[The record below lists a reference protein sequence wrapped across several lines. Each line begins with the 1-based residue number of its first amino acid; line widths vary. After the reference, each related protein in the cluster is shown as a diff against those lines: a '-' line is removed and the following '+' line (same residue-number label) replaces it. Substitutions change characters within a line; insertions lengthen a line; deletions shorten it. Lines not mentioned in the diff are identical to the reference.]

1 MKDINVKRVE
11 NIKRYFVGGDK
22 NIKISFDFDR
32 NFSPF
37 AAGIEQDK
45 IPELLKNK
53 SYYKYYVRSDDSEL
67 IEFLAK
73 TGIIRSEYNEELNK
87 NFIPY
92 IQDGKLTLD
101 KEFFSPLF
109 CYARNYDVNMDG
121 VSHLHTEVV
130 CGYTKNL
137 VGALTDYLG
146 MINIDIEFFDINK
159 DMEKYIDEVF
169 FIGSHQM

>member
-1 MKDINVKRVE
+1 MSIDIQRAE

-22 NIKISFDFDR
+22 SIKISFDFDR

-37 AAGIEQDK
+37 AAGVEQDK
-45 IPELLKNK
+45 IPELLKDK
-53 SYYKYYVRSDDSEL
+53 SYYKYYVRNNDEEL

-73 TGIIRSEYNEELNK
+73 AGIIRSEYNEELSK
-87 NFIPY
+87 KFIPY
-92 IQDGKLTLD
+92 IQDGKLILN

-109 CYARNYDVNMDG
+109 CYARDYDVNIDG

-130 CGYTKNL
+130 CGYAKNL

-146 MINIDIEFFDINK
+146 KINIDIEFFDINK
-159 DMEKYIDEVF
+159 DMDKYINEVF
-169 FIGSHQM
+169 FVGSHHM